1 MFESRIRLWA
11 AAFAVAAA
19 GMGLGGCEA
28 TKDGDPFPPPPTTVF
43 KAEFNTTSGALPY
56 PTDLFFN
63 GSTDGTLEPPATIAW
78 RPASN
83 RLALSAL
90 DGWSTTAPISTRFSM
105 PLNASSLSGTTVR
118 VVELYLSNTTKAP
131 AQGAELPPGVT
142 SPVSRVLA
150 AGTDYSATVSD
161 DVDSEGRIL
170 RITPLKPLKPSTGAI
185 NMGYLVVLTD
195 GIQST
200 DGKTATADDQYASYK
215 NAPADC
221 SNFSGAAQALN
232 NALCRLTKAHLA
244 IAQAVGTPANNVVM
258 SWSFSTQSVDDTFA
272 VLSLMAAPQAIT
284 VVPTGL
290 TTQQANPGLQ
300 GKANIYVG
308 ATTTP
313 YYLTPAASPTD
324 SASVLTKFW
333 TAAGPSP
340 VPGLDPASRN
350 LTRFNPVPLKVADQR
365 IPVLVS
371 VPNATA
377 AAGTCVKPAAGWPV
391 VIVQHGITG
400 NRTQALA
407 MADSYADACFV
418 VAAIDLPLH
427 GLTPDYNEDGNGVD
441 NTSPLYCSSTT
452 PNPACLGA
460 IERTFN
466 VDLVNNSSGATA
478 GDGRIDSSGAHFI
491 NLPSPLTSRD
501 NTRQASAD
509 LIVFARTITTL
520 DVTGDGVADVDPAR
534 VHLTGLSLG
543 GMTGTVASKFANFA
557 TFTASAPGGGITRL
571 LLDSPTFGP
580 RIRAGVSSQLTVGS
594 YTYNLFMNDLQTAI
608 DSGDPINHVLGAQA
622 NNPYHLQEITGDTV
636 IPNSA
641 TDRLILAG
649 DLRKLRTVGPNAVPA
664 GDGSFAVFTAGSHGT
679 LFDPTASL
687 AATVEAQTQAVSF
700 GLTAAQPGGPFVV
713 VTNPAVLNL
722 Q

>member
-11 AAFAVAAA
+11 ATLAAAVA

-28 TKDGDPFPPPPTTVF
+28 TKDGDPSPPPPTEVF

-56 PTDLFFN
+56 PTDLFFS
-63 GSTDGTLEPPATIAW
+63 GSTDGTLEPPASIAW

-83 RLALSAL
+83 RAALSAL

-105 PLNASSLSGTTVR
+105 PLNASTLSGTTVR

-131 AQGAELPPGVT
+131 AQGAELPSGVA
-142 SPVSRVLA
+142 SPVSRVLV

-170 RITPLKPLKPSTGAI
+170 RITPLKPLTPSTGAT
-185 NMGYLVVLTD
+185 NMGYLVVLTN

-221 SNFSGAAQALN
+221 SNFSGAAQATD

-244 IAQAVGTPANNVVM
+244 IAQAVGTPANNVVLT
-258 SWSFSTQSVDDTFA
+258 WSFSTQSVDDTLA
-272 VLSLMAAPQAIT
+272 VLRLMATPQPIT
-284 VVPTGL
+284 VVPTGM
-290 TTQQANPGLQ
+290 TTQQANAALQ

-324 SASVLTKFW
+324 RASVLTKFW
-333 TAAGPSP
+333 TAAGAPP
-340 VPGLDPASRN
+340 VPGLDPTSRN

-365 IPVLVS
+365 IPVIVT

-377 AAGTCVKPAAGWPV
+377 AGGACVKPAAGWPV

-427 GLTPDYNEDGNGVD
+427 GLKPDYDEDGNGVD
-441 NTSPLYCSSTT
+441 DTSPLYCSSTT
-452 PNPACLGA
+452 ANPVCMGA
-460 IERTFN
+460 IERTFD
-466 VDLVNNSSGATA
+466 VDLVNNGTSAATS
-478 GDGRIDSSGAHFI
+478 DGKVDSSGAHFI

-501 NTRQASAD
+501 NTRQAEAD
-509 LIVFARTITTL
+509 LIVLARTVQNL
-520 DVTGDGVADVDPAR
+520 DLTGDAVADIDPTR

-543 GMTGTVASKFANFA
+543 AIVGTVASKFADFA
-557 TFTASAPGGGITRL
+557 TFTGSAPGGVITRL

-580 RIRAGVSSQLTVGS
+580 VIRAGLSSQLVINS
-594 YTYNLFMNDLQTAI
+594 YVYNLFMNDVQTAI
-608 DSGDPINHVLGAQA
+608 DSADPINHVLGAQA

-636 IPNSA
+636 VPNSA

-649 DLRKLRTVGPNAVPA
+649 DLRKLTTVGPNAVAA
-664 GDGSFAVFTAGSHGT
+664 GDGAYTLFTAGSHGT

-687 AATVEAQTQAVSF
+687 PATVEAQTQAVTF
-700 GLTAAQPGGPFVV
+700 GATAIQPGGPFVV
-713 VTNPAVLNL
+713 LTNPAVLNL